1 MLIFI
6 LNHLSY
12 KLHYNIFK
20 KKGKSYF
27 FLKSHQPGRGKKGGN
42 LKVQLQLIHI

>member
-12 KLHYNIFK
+12 KLHYNILK
-20 KKGKSYF
+20 KKENLTF
-27 FLKSHQPGRGKKGGN
+27 FWSHINLEEEKKGE
-42 LKVQLQLIHI
+42 I